1 MQHKALFVAMLVG
14 SIGLAS
20 CVKNIESQ
28 SVTDVRNAK
37 AKQIE
42 SVAKLNEATAQAEVI
57 KANAEATIAAAQA
70 KFLEAQASQ
79 AEAQAALIKAQ
90 ADLQAIEIEIAKV
103 RLEEE
108 RENLKERKAYV
119 EMQIAQYEAMVA
131 QARADKQR
139 AINELEQLMV
149 EAEIQQIELEQR
161 LLAAE
166 QQLMIAQQNLDAQAA
181 QELMMAYFNY
191 AEALKELY
199 KTHAEIVEKEAD
211 LAKMQDDIN
220 YGLNVKY
227 QTIQKYQ
234 EMIAEAEM
242 TIEYLQSFIPEN
254 VEDMQAAYAEATVEL
269 EEALTTE
276 SQVTKVYNTLST
288 EYNNLA
294 SAVKPYE
301 QEWYASFRNFVS
313 NHPDNKFY
321 FASYVKDPE
330 TGIYNDGLY
339 FYAPE
344 GGSMPATF
352 VPLWTSSAYC
362 DVKGIGS
369 PIIYPAEEGGVK
381 AIHTTTIYEGFEFV
395 PAHIYSSNFEPF
407 FDAIIA
413 SSVKAADNN
422 KKNYEDNQ
430 YKKDKERV
438 ADRIDYYTGQV
449 AAMTE
454 YVAKADEEI
463 VPAKNA
469 WDLAKEAFNQAN
481 TNWTEAS
488 RAYNDYLT
496 SQTQSPSAAAQTE
509 ATKLNALVK
518 ANENVL
524 VGVEEVNTT
533 GTKVEFLK
541 DKVKAETDAV
551 YEADLEE
558 AKKRV
563 AYETAKALVTDDIK
577 KALSDAKKAVSDQEG
592 VIEGKKAAEETALA
606 EYRAAIIAYTL
617 DPTSTAKE
625 TEMKE
630 KKTAYETAQTATQTE
645 IGKLPALQQALT
657 TAQKNFDN
665 VNNPAEAAKDAWNAA
680 EKAQNEAKNAL
691 NKTKDELGDDTKGA
705 ILAYNTAVANLGKE
719 DDPTTGTTLMAK
731 YNKAKE
737 EYEQAHQANP
747 DDSSEYTALYAA
759 QQEASRI
766 KEAAQ
771 TAMTDAETDY
781 NNAKGKYVNYDKY
794 FNQIDPENKKY
805 SGAYTSDSEFYYT
818 KRIPY
823 QYLARLA
830 WYEAYAP
837 VVESDFE
844 KYKADQDKN
853 VSDLE
858 EEIAKVRAKLA
869 EYDGM
874 EADYLA
880 YGDELVKA
888 KLLLQEVDMKKVDAE
903 NATTEARTAY
913 NIIKGFVE
921 GVFYIGLDPIS
932 QNPEAQ
938 FTLSQLEDLIY
949 FYQTGIRG
957 GYQYAYGIAY
967 WNKQIDQLLTDIDK
981 YYVDGTLNYKAYE
994 ELGAEIE
1001 ALYAKIDV
1009 YTDLVEL
1016 YEKQIEALTNPV
1028 DVD

>member
-1 MQHKALFVAMLVG
+1 MLVG

-70 KFLEAQASQ
+70 KLLEAQAKQ
-79 AEAQAALIKAQ
+79 AEAEAALIKAQ

-119 EMQIAQYEAMVA
+119 EMQIAQYEAMIA
-131 QARADKQR
+131 QAQANKQR

-191 AEALKELY
+191 AEALRELY
-199 KTHAEIVEKEAD
+199 KTYAEIVEKEAD
-211 LAKMQDDIN
+211 LAKMADDIN
-220 YGLNVKY
+220 YGLNVKS
-227 QTIQKYQ
+227 QKIQKYQ

-301 QEWYASFRNFVS
+301 QEWYASFRNFVN

-321 FASYVKDPE
+321 YTSYVKDPE

-344 GGSMPATF
+344 GGSMPNSF
-352 VPLWTSSAYC
+352 VPLWTYSQSGK
-362 DVKGIGS
+362 VNGIGD
-369 PIIYPAEEGGVK
+369 PIIYPAEEGGVRAPK
-381 AIHTTTIYEGFEFV
+381 TTTIYEGFEFV
-395 PAHIYSSNFEPF
+395 PAHIYSANFEPF

-430 YKKDKERV
+430 YKKDKECV

-449 AAMTE
+449 AAMKE

-469 WDLAKEAFNQAN
+469 WDLAKEAYNQAN

-488 RAYNDYLT
+488 RAYNDYLR

-518 ANENVL
+518 ATENVL

-533 GTKVEFLK
+533 GTKVEFLEE
-541 DKVKAETDAV
+541 KVKAETDNVFLADST
-551 YEADLEE
+551 EA
-558 AKKRV
+558 AKRV
-563 AYETAKALVTDDIK
+563 AYKAAEALVTDEIK
-577 KALSDAKKAVSDQEG
+577 KALDDAQKAVSDQEK
-592 VIEGKKAAEETALA
+592 VIAGKKTAEETALA
-606 EYRAAIIAYTL
+606 EYRAAVIAFTL

-680 EKAQNEAKNAL
+680 EKAQNEAKTAL

-747 DDSSEYTALYAA
+747 DDSSEYTAKYAA
-759 QQEASRI
+759 LQEASRI
-766 KEAAQ
+766 KEAAK

-781 NNAKGKYVNYDKY
+781 NNAKGKYVNYDEY
-794 FNQIDPENKKY
+794 SRQIDPEN
-805 SGAYTSDSEFYYT
+805 EYYKT
-818 KRIPY
+818 AKDATDYGLTNYPKVPF

-844 KYKADQDKN
+844 KYKAAQDKT